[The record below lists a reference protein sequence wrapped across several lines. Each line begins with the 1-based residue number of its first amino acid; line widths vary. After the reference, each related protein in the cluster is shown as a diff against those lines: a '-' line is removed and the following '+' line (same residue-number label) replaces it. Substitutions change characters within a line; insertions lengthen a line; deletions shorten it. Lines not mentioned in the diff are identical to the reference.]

1 MPKPSLRPSTLT
13 PAPPT
18 PSRALLAQFLTRP
31 SKWYA
36 RSASAPRVSGL
47 AAAGNEISPRASTS
61 SVANGLSGA
70 RKPKI
75 SRPTDPR
82 PIFGCGGL
90 YGCAGESPSHLG
102 RASLALREGS
112 HRFIHLFFALLL
124 PPIVASSRV
133 GGTIPAETQTCVLR
147 KEGEGAAASIS
158 VLSSTCPAPPS
169 HSPRP
174 PRRPAHTQNL
184 HGSRVRER
192 ETRDRNGSGGGSPV
206 SISISAPVLAGAG
219 ACGGADG
226 SGIAPGHVPT
236 RSHSFTP
243 KLSSRLVNLGGA
255 SPVERDG
262 RDGKEKEKHSV
273 GFPFHFGGAQ
283 SKPLPPD
290 PASLA
295 PPHIILEPA
304 PEEEDASYNG
314 GHRHCRGQARVTD
327 RVRLR
332 LYQSAHHPRA
342 RRPPCMEALQDGG
355 ARAEAHLAQ
364 AADRAA
370 GVRDL
375 FAVGVVEEP
384 EKEEETDTLAIEDA
398 GAGRGGRGD

>member
-1 MPKPSLRPSTLT
+1 MPKPSLRLSTLA

-18 PSRALLAQFLTRP
+18 PSCALLAQFLTRP

-36 RSASAPRVSGL
+36 RSASAPQVSSL

-61 SVANGLSGA
+61 SVANGPSGA
-70 RKPKI
+70 RRPKI

-90 YGCAGESPSHLG
+90 YGCAGESLCSVLDLSRPSLSLSPS
-102 RASLALREGS
+102 ASTPGS
-112 HRFIHLFFALLL
+112 HAK
-124 PPIVASSRV
+124 SSW
-133 GGTIPAETQTCVLR
+133 
-147 KEGEGAAASIS
+147 
-158 VLSSTCPAPPS
+158 
-169 HSPRP
+169 
-174 PRRPAHTQNL
+174 N
-184 HGSRVRER
+184 
-192 ETRDRNGSGGGSPV
+192 GGGSPV

-226 SGIAPGHVPT
+226 SEYGFGGASGGLMGVQGAGGIAPGHVPT
-236 RSHSFTP
+236 RSHSFTL

-295 PPHIILEPA
+295 PPHTHIILEPA
-304 PEEEDASYNG
+304 PEEEDASSKTTNTTLRPTSTMVDIATAEGKRASQIVYASGFVN
-314 GHRHCRGQARVTD
+314 RLITPALADPRAWKPFKMEVRGQK
-327 RVRLR
+327 LI
-332 LYQSAHHPRA
+332 LHKSPSN
-342 RRPPCMEALQDGG
+342 
-355 ARAEAHLAQ
+355 
-364 AADRAA
+364 RAA

-375 FAVGVVEEP
+375 FTVGVVEEP